1 MVISLLILSVLVT
14 ITASISYPVRILP
27 VGDSITQ
34 GIASL
39 HKQRGKH
46 PINGS
51 STYRRALYKSFG
63 CSITFVGPW
72 TSGFMGVQPCQDFP
86 QRHAAKWGVLAK
98 DMPKL
103 LQSYLQHPPE
113 DLSPDVILV
122 LIGTNDLAMHYS
134 PGTVLRSRAIR
145 KTLKAVSALVHA
157 LSSAFPQAQMFV
169 SYLLP
174 TSKEYGEAIADF
186 NAAMS
191 MDKICQPPTIA
202 RCVGPPPGMGAH
214 EHFYDGLHPNPRGEE
229 MIAEMWGQVLK
240 LQVGV
245 THCESTLPPGSPTSP
260 SPLGPNP
267 LPTALANTSST
278 LAFSTA
284 ASSTLAN
291 ISATSI
297 VSILASP
304 LGPSPVGQSNEG
316 SSQTTSGAG
325 EERIMKV
332 SGSTWWGLLF
342 LLTCGVC
349 CTLYVVKSKQPQMPL

>member
-1 MVISLLILSVLVT
+1 MRDNLCVNLNAQTYPKSYMVVSLLILSVLVT

-39 HKQRGKH
+39 PKQRGKH

-86 QRHAAKWGVLAK
+86 QRHAAKWGVRAK

-103 LQSYLQHPPE
+103 LQSYMQHPPE

-134 PGTVLRSRAIR
+134 QGTVNLPRSRAIQ
-145 KTLKAVSALVHA
+145 KALKAVSALVHA

-202 RCVGPPPGMGAH
+202 RCVGPPPGMDAH

-245 THCESTLPPGSPTSP
+245 RHCESTFVT
-260 SPLGPNP
+260 
-267 LPTALANTSST
+267 T
-278 LAFSTA
+278 LAA
-284 ASSTLAN
+284 
-291 ISATSI
+291 
-297 VSILASP
+297 P
-304 LGPSPVGQSNEG
+304 LVIFPAGQSNEG
-316 SSQTTSGAG
+316 SSLTFVAG
-325 EERIMKV
+325 EQRAMMGT
-332 SGSTWWGLLF
+332 GSTWWGLLF